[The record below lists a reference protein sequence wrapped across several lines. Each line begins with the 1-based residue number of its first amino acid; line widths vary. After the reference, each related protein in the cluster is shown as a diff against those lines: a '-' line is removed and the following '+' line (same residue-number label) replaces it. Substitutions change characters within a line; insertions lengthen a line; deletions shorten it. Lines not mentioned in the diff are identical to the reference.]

1 MTAAVREAI
10 LLPVVFLT
18 VALLGG
24 LRIAENMSWEYPSL
38 STLVLGLLLVG
49 ALVRSR
55 AFAPEHLMN
64 PSRSTL
70 EQLNGAVIVLT
81 VFAASAQTFNLV
93 TPDTGIPRGL
103 SVVLFF
109 ILLLNMLASS
119 TGRPQLLGSL
129 LVIFGSGF
137 VLKFIVLSA
146 LPSSPEGFVA
156 RFVLWVFDGLTLRL
170 LRQPELHP
178 STGYVAFLT
187 LVLFVYG
194 LIQLPEGEPGG
205 TATTGTSLR
214 RR

>member
-1 MTAAVREAI
+1 
-10 LLPVVFLT
+10 
-18 VALLGG
+18 
-24 LRIAENMSWEYPSL
+24 
-38 STLVLGLLLVG
+38 
-49 ALVRSR
+49 
-55 AFAPEHLMN
+55 MN

-156 RFVLWVFDGLTLRL
+156 RFVLSVFDGLTLRL

-194 LIQLPEGEPGG
+194 LIQLPEGKPGG

>member
-24 LRIAENMSWEYPSL
+24 LRIAENVSWQHPPLPE
-38 STLVLGLLLVG
+38 LVLGLLLVG

-55 AFAPEHLMN
+55 AFAPERLMN
-64 PSRSTL
+64 PSCSTP
-70 EQLNGAVIVLT
+70 EQLNGVVIVLT
-81 VFAASAQTFNLV
+81 VFAASAQAFNV
-93 TPDTGIPRGL
+93 VIPDTGIPRAL
-103 SVVLFF
+103 SIVLFF
-109 ILLLNMLASS
+109 ILLLNTLASS
-119 TGRPQLLGSL
+119 TDRPQLLRSL

-146 LPSSPEGFVA
+146 LPSSPEGFIA
-156 RFVLWVFDGLTLRL
+156 RLVLSVFEGLTLGL
-170 LRQPELHP
+170 LLQPDLHP

-194 LIQLPEGEPGG
+194 LVQLPASEPGG
-205 TATTGTSLR
+205 RATTGTSLR
-214 RR
+214 NR

>member
-24 LRIAENMSWEYPSL
+24 LRIAENMSWEHPPL
-38 STLVLGLLLVG
+38 FTLVLALLLVG
-49 ALVRSR
+49 TLVRSR

-64 PSRSTL
+64 PSRSTP
-70 EQLNGAVIVLT
+70 EQLNGVVILLT
-81 VFAASAQTFNLV
+81 VFAASAQAFNLV
-93 TPDTGIPRGL
+93 TPDTGLPRAL
-103 SVVLFF
+103 VAVLFF
-109 ILLLNMLASS
+109 ILLLNTLASS
-119 TGRPQLLGSL
+119 TDRPQLLGSL

-146 LPSSPEGFVA
+146 LPSSPEGFIA
-156 RFVLWVFDGLTLRL
+156 RLVLRVFDVLTLRL
-170 LRQPELHP
+170 LLQPELHP
-178 STGYVAFLT
+178 SAGYVAFLT

-194 LIQLPEGEPGG
+194 LIQLPAGDPGG
-205 TATTGTSLR
+205 TAITGTSLR